1 MVIVIKTQE
10 IVNVVMVIGEINV
23 NIIAQIVLQINV
35 KKKVENVKL
44 VVM

>member
-10 IVNVVMVIGEINV
+10 IVNVVMDIGEINV